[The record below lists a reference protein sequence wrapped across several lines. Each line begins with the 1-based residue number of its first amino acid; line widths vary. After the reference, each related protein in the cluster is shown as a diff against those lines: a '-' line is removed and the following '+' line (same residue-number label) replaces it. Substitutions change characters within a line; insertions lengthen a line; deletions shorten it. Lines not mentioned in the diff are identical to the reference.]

1 MHEMKIIRGKPAYL
15 VPVTLHSAHLEE
27 PITYTIQIY
36 GFHKNP
42 WVAQA
47 IAARKWF
54 HILTRGTA
62 QEKTRYKVTTGE
74 RIVFDHPRPL
84 AIKIDRDEWGL

>member
-1 MHEMKIIRGKPAYL
+1 MKIIRGKPAYL
-15 VPVTLHSAHLEE
+15 VTATLHSAYLKK
-27 PITYTIQIY
+27 PITYTIQVY
-36 GFHKNP
+36 GFYPNP

-54 HILTRGTA
+54 HILSRGTE
-62 QEKTRYKVTTGE
+62 QEKSRYNVTAGK

-84 AIKIDRDEWGL
+84 AIKIDREKWGL